1 MISNK
6 SKSKSNAKNT
16 KYSVKSNITTRSQR
30 NATNL
35 SSSTTPNTSAAL
47 TDDTNI
53 PNDNTTNTSKTKTK
67 PKQTLKQ
74 KQSAASSSKHNV
86 STISF
91 STPHNASSS
100 KKTVKTVNS
109 TNKKIDFEEL
119 TARIETVEAQNQTLL
134 DQIESLKCSIA
145 TLNTT
150 TSPSCNSCKEQFNTL
165 TSRIHD
171 VETENKIL
179 RDQITNLNDAIVSVK
194 TNIPEISAAAKPK
207 PTPTSFSAN
216 TYHVPFKRISIFS
229 DSMGRDLATNLRK
242 FIDPKSITIY
252 ASVKPGAVFSDV
264 IQPISNTCSDYTKD
278 DVIFIMAGTNDMPG
292 TSPASAKLLPSAC
305 LNQIAAKTNVIIN
318 SIPYRHDAHAS
329 LYARIQETN
338 IGICAKTRHHK
349 YTYFNSNLF
358 LKRRHFTSHGL
369 HFSKMGKLKF
379 AEKFAMFLSQL
390 SPGCSNLDVSHD
402 VDLIDLTSADDDLLS
417 KPIQR
422 SDSLC
427 QNTPSREVAGHKNMD
442 NVTSNQSL
450 IDSNF
455 ALDQSYSYDLTHLN
469 LLSNVPS
476 SASIPSFNLAPC
488 SPLEIIKIVNGLQNK
503 TSCGEDDIPMTVIKK
518 VIHPISGPLSFIFNS
533 SFSTSTFPT
542 LFKNAVIT
550 PIHKGKGVMTDLN
563 NFRPISVLNN
573 FSKILEKLVA
583 YRIST
588 YLEHHNLLVEQQ
600 FGFRHGRSTSDA
612 VAHFLQKLDRILAS
626 GQHAIAILCDLTKA
640 FDCVDH
646 ALLLSK
652 LPSFGIRGPTLHW
665 IESYLSNRH
674 QKVKVPNPSPPPVI
688 STSTSS
694 NSPPSNPSF
703 LLPTS
708 PHSPPTSL
716 YPKPSSAHNQF
727 SSNLSSLSHSVSPT
741 SHSMSPSSLPNTS
754 PPPPPLPCLS
764 SRTGSIYTSPYNINH
779 AQPTSTFSN
788 SYHSNPLPPP
798 SSLPSPHNLPLPPSH
813 INSTTSLPPT
823 SSGSSL
829 TLTQRLHNRS
839 VTPFSSPPTSSF
851 TYSSSLQVLAGVPQ
865 GSVLG
870 PLLFLLYM
878 NDITSADQSAHI
890 TLFADDTTILV
901 SGSNRA
907 DVLSKSAEV
916 MSNIQS
922 WFRANK
928 LSLNQAKTSYIYFN
942 SPQSSSLPP
951 IETPNLSLSSAT
963 EVKFLGLVVDSKLK
977 WKTHIENLIPKLST
991 ACFAVG
997 SVRRNVDSNAAL
1009 LSYFSYFHSVM
1020 SYGIVYWGFSSEIK
1034 NIFLLQKRA
1043 VRAVFGLARHI
1054 SCKPIFK
1061 ERQILTVYA
1070 QVILDTCIL
1079 VHRVAPTLSRQ
1090 SEVHDHNTRNKN
1102 KLLLSSNKIMDRS
1115 FLREGIQLYN
1125 SLSDQYYAECHA
1137 LIYVVDSN
1145 DRDRISESKETFDKM
1160 ISNENLIGVPL
1171 LVLANKQDIRD
1182 CMGVREVK
1190 PIFNKNSAHLIG
1202 RRDCMVMPVSALTG
1216 EGIDEGIRWLV
1227 ECIKRNCDVRPPRN
1241 LEDT

>member
-134 DQIESLKCSIA
+134 DQIESLKSSIA

-469 LLSNVPS
+469 LLSNVNSTPW
-476 SASIPSFNLAPC
+476 PNVNNVKLFPCLA
-488 SPLEIIKIVNGLQNK
+488 
-503 TSCGEDDIPMTVIKK
+503 
-518 VIHPISGPLSFIFNS
+518 
-533 SFSTSTFPT
+533 STST
-542 LFKNAVIT
+542 T
-550 PIHKGKGVMTDLN
+550 PNLPPN
-563 NFRPISVLNN
+563 NVS
-573 FSKILEKLVA
+573 LE
-583 YRIST
+583 
-588 YLEHHNLLVEQQ
+588 
-600 FGFRHGRSTSDA
+600 
-612 VAHFLQKLDRILAS
+612 
-626 GQHAIAILCDLTKA
+626 
-640 FDCVDH
+640 
-646 ALLLSK
+646 
-652 LPSFGIRGPTLHW
+652 
-665 IESYLSNRH
+665 
-674 QKVKVPNPSPPPVI
+674 
-688 STSTSS
+688 
-694 NSPPSNPSF
+694 
-703 LLPTS
+703 
-708 PHSPPTSL
+708 
-716 YPKPSSAHNQF
+716 
-727 SSNLSSLSHSVSPT
+727 
-741 SHSMSPSSLPNTS
+741 
-754 PPPPPLPCLS
+754 
-764 SRTGSIYTSPYNINH
+764 
-779 AQPTSTFSN
+779 STFS
-788 SYHSNPLPPP
+788 
-798 SSLPSPHNLPLPPSH
+798 
-813 INSTTSLPPT
+813 
-823 SSGSSL
+823 
-829 TLTQRLHNRS
+829 
-839 VTPFSSPPTSSF
+839 FS
-851 TYSSSLQVLAGVPQ
+851 
-865 GSVLG
+865 
-870 PLLFLLYM
+870 
-878 NDITSADQSAHI
+878 
-890 TLFADDTTILV
+890 
-901 SGSNRA
+901 
-907 DVLSKSAEV
+907 
-916 MSNIQS
+916 
-922 WFRANK
+922 
-928 LSLNQAKTSYIYFN
+928 
-942 SPQSSSLPP
+942 
-951 IETPNLSLSSAT
+951 
-963 EVKFLGLVVDSKLK
+963 
-977 WKTHIENLIPKLST
+977 
-991 ACFAVG
+991 
-997 SVRRNVDSNAAL
+997 
-1009 LSYFSYFHSVM
+1009 
-1020 SYGIVYWGFSSEIK
+1020 
-1034 NIFLLQKRA
+1034 
-1043 VRAVFGLARHI
+1043 
-1054 SCKPIFK
+1054 
-1061 ERQILTVYA
+1061 
-1070 QVILDTCIL
+1070 
-1079 VHRVAPTLSRQ
+1079 
-1090 SEVHDHNTRNKN
+1090 
-1102 KLLLSSNKIMDRS
+1102 
-1115 FLREGIQLYN
+1115 
-1125 SLSDQYYAECHA
+1125 
-1137 LIYVVDSN
+1137 
-1145 DRDRISESKETFDKM
+1145 
-1160 ISNENLIGVPL
+1160 
-1171 LVLANKQDIRD
+1171 
-1182 CMGVREVK
+1182 
-1190 PIFNKNSAHLIG
+1190 
-1202 RRDCMVMPVSALTG
+1202 
-1216 EGIDEGIRWLV
+1216 
-1227 ECIKRNCDVRPPRN
+1227 PRN
-1241 LEDT
+1241 IIIT